1 MAHSLAHTAPRA
13 RTLPAVVRAHPD
25 APWLAGTAG
34 VLLVLCGL
42 PYVVSA
48 WFGPSDLQR
57 IGTFWFVRDFSQY
70 QAAMREGASQSGW
83 LIHDHF
89 TAEPHQAAFI
99 YPLYV
104 GLGKLSAAL
113 HWDPLAVFGAVE
125 WIGRLSLLA
134 ALYAFAA
141 TLSEDLRARRLAVLL
156 AAGSLGLMGLLAPV
170 RLALDAIGAHGLA
183 DALPMSINVYLELN
197 SFGVFLSAPHLMFG
211 LALTLLAGV
220 LYLRRMIVW
229 LGLATFGLSLIH
241 PFNLPV
247 LISVLVSHALWHGR
261 TWWPAATAAALAS
274 APVTLYNVLLLSRA
288 PVWSGTY
295 SAQNTMPAPAPWALP
310 IDLGVLLLAAP
321 LAWTTV
327 RRWPADRQRLIVLW
341 IGLGLLWLY
350 APLPYQRRLAFGVQ
364 PALAVLAAIGLLR
377 LNARLHLRLVNY
389 AIAIAVLATPVLVY
403 VAVVAS
409 AAENAP
415 TEVYM
420 WSRAEAAAAE
430 WIGEHS
436 TRDDVVLASTEYANP
451 LVGVID
457 GRVVHGHIVAT
468 FDSPTKQALVRRFFA
483 AETPSHE
490 RSAILHQSLTTLVAF
505 GPHERALGASDL
517 RGQPDLQLVYD
528 QDGVEVFR
536 VR

>member
-156 AAGSLGLMGLLAPV
+156 AAGSLGLMGLLAPI

-247 LISVLVSHALWHGR
+247 LISVLVSHAL
-261 TWWPAATAAALAS
+261 
-274 APVTLYNVLLLSRA
+274 
-288 PVWSGTY
+288 
-295 SAQNTMPAPAPWALP
+295 WALP